1 MSDLS
6 AGQIP
11 IVANV
16 PNGGVALIAASAN
29 TVTIGNNTNG
39 LAVYTAGTKGGRVMS
54 LTAVT
59 DDTVTVNV
67 FVYIYRGTTVIP
79 IGLVNVP
86 LSSGNTNAARFNID
100 FLDGVNILGLP
111 LDNTG
116 RRYIPLMPND
126 VLKVGSLASLSSGKL
141 AGFTPLEMI
150 IKHNERVTQ
159 WIIQW
164 FD

>member
-126 VLKVGSLASLSSGKL
+126 VLKVGSLANLSSGKTCWVH
-141 AGFTPLEMI
+141 ASG
-150 IKHNERVTQ
+150 NDYQ
-159 WIIQW
+159 A
-164 FD
+164 

>member
-1 MSDLS
+1 MALS

-11 IVANV
+11 LVANV

-29 TVTIGNNTNG
+29 TVTLGNNTNG
-39 LAVYTAGTKGGRVMS
+39 ATIYTAGAQGGRVMS

-67 FVYIYRGTTVIP
+67 FLYIYRGTTVIP

-86 LSSGNTNAARFNID
+86 LSSGNTNAARFNVD

-111 LDNTG
+111 IDNTG
-116 RRYIPLMPND
+116 KRYIPLMPND
-126 VLKVGSLASLSSGKL
+126 VLKCGALANLTAAKTCWVHGSGNDYQS
-141 AGFTPLEMI
+141 
-150 IKHNERVTQ
+150 
-159 WIIQW
+159 
-164 FD
+164 